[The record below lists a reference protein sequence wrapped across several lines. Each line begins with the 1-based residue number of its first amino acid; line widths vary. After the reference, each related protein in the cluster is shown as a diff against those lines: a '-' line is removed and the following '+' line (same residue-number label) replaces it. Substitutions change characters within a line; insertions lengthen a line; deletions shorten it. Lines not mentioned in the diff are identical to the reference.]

1 MTQIIEK
8 APAPEESPVGAHE
21 RDERDLLFGR
31 PWEDRS
37 FEAVEAGVGFAAGLA
52 LGTAVAGPVGAIVG
66 SLVGLTGGI
75 AAGEALERAVGR
87 AATTTDAGDQEPPE
101 TP

>member
-1 MTQIIEK
+1 MTETIVTE
-8 APAPEESPVGAHE
+8 PAPDESPVRAHD

-37 FEAVEAGVGFAAGLA
+37 FEVVEAGVGFAAGLA

-66 SLVGLTGGI
+66 SLVGLTGGF
-75 AAGEALERAVGR
+75 AAGEVLERAVGR
-87 AATTTDAGDQEPPE
+87 AATTTDAGDQEPPAS
-101 TP
+101 